1 MTVREY
7 TPPTAAEHAAERIQI
22 VAALEQFAVVATPRQ
37 LDQLQELLD
46 RTGEANSQFNLTA
59 IRARPDMLVKHVF
72 DSFSLLPFL
81 PSLEAVDAAADPNA
95 ANAVA
100 SAVASTFAS
109 AADTVATPYEE
120 DGFDPYTL
128 RVADIGTGAGFP
140 GLPLAILRPDLDF
153 LLVDSIGKKARHVGA
168 TAHGLGLDNARV
180 ENSRAEQLRRVGT
193 FAGAFAVVTARA
205 LSSLEDF
212 ARNAGHLAAPG
223 GRLLAMKGK
232 VPEEELAA
240 LRRGVKDIAGDRWK
254 VVGVQPLSVPGL
266 YDERHLVELCRE

>member
-81 PSLEAVDAAADPNA
+81 PSLEAVDAAADPDA
-95 ANAVA
+95 ANAAA
-100 SAVASTFAS
+100 SAAAS
-109 AADTVATPYEE
+109 AADTDASPYEE

-193 FAGAFAVVTARA
+193 FAGSFAVVTARA

-254 VVGVQPLSVPGL
+254 VAGVQPLSVPGL

>member
-22 VAALEQFAVVATPRQ
+22 VAALEQFAVVATARQ

-81 PSLEAVDAAADPNA
+81 PSLEAVDAAADPDA
-95 ANAVA
+95 ASAAVNAVA
-100 SAVASTFAS
+100 STVAS
-109 AADTVATPYEE
+109 AADTVASPYEE

-254 VVGVQPLSVPGL
+254 VAGVQPLSVPGL

>member
-7 TPPTAAEHAAERIQI
+7 TPPTAAERAAERTQI

-81 PSLEAVDAAADPNA
+81 PSLEAVDAAADPDAASAA
-95 ANAVA
+95 ANAA
-100 SAVASTFAS
+100 ANAAAS
-109 AADTVATPYEE
+109 AADTVASPYEE

>member
-22 VAALEQFAVVATPRQ
+22 VAALEQFAVVATARQ

-109 AADTVATPYEE
+109 AADTVASPYEE

-254 VVGVQPLSVPGL
+254 VAGVQPLSVPGL

>member
-22 VAALEQFAVVATPRQ
+22 VAALEQFAVVATARQ

-95 ANAVA
+95 VNAA
-100 SAVASTFAS
+100 ASTVAS
-109 AADTVATPYEE
+109 AADTVASPYEE

-254 VVGVQPLSVPGL
+254 VAGVQPLSVPGL

>member
-7 TPPTAAEHAAERIQI
+7 TPPTAAERAAERTQI

-81 PSLEAVDAAADPNA
+81 PSLEAVDAAADPDA
-95 ANAVA
+95 
-100 SAVASTFAS
+100 AS
-109 AADTVATPYEE
+109 AADTVASPYEE

-153 LLVDSIGKKARHVGA
+153 LLVDSVGKKARHVGA

-254 VVGVQPLSVPGL
+254 VAGVQPLSVPGL

>member
-7 TPPTAAEHAAERIQI
+7 TPPTAAERAAERAQL
-22 VAALEQFAVVATPRQ
+22 VEALQQFAVVATPRQ

-46 RTGEANSQFNLTA
+46 RTGEANAQFNLTA
-59 IRARPDMLVKHVF
+59 IRARPDMLVKHIF

-81 PSLEAVDAAADPNA
+81 PSPEEADSD
-95 ANAVA
+95 
-100 SAVASTFAS
+100 
-109 AADTVATPYEE
+109 
-120 DGFDPYTL
+120 TL

-168 TAHGLGLDNARV
+168 TAHALGLDNARV
-180 ENSRAEQLRRVGT
+180 ENGRAEQLRRVGT

-212 ARNAGHLAAPG
+212 ARNAGHLVSPE

-240 LRRGVKDIAGDRWK
+240 MRRGVKDIAGERWK
-254 VVGVQPLSVPGL
+254 VAGVQPLTVPGL

>member
-22 VAALEQFAVVATPRQ
+22 VAALEQFAVVATARQ

-81 PSLEAVDAAADPNA
+81 PSLEAVDAAADPDAASAA
-95 ANAVA
+95 ANAAA
-100 SAVASTFAS
+100 SAVAS
-109 AADTVATPYEE
+109 AADTVASPYEE

-254 VVGVQPLSVPGL
+254 VAGVQPLSVPGL

>member
-7 TPPTAAEHAAERIQI
+7 TPPTAAERAAERTQI

-95 ANAVA
+95 A
-100 SAVASTFAS
+100 ST
-109 AADTVATPYEE
+109 ADTVASPYEE

-153 LLVDSIGKKARHVGA
+153 LLVDSVGKKARHVGA

-254 VVGVQPLSVPGL
+254 VAGVQPLSVPGL

>member
-7 TPPTAAEHAAERIQI
+7 TPPTAAERAAERTQI

-81 PSLEAVDAAADPNA
+81 PSLEAVDAAADPDAASAA
-95 ANAVA
+95 ANAA
-100 SAVASTFAS
+100 ASTVAS
-109 AADTVATPYEE
+109 AADTVASPYEE

-254 VVGVQPLSVPGL
+254 VAGVQPLSVPGL

>member
-7 TPPTAAEHAAERIQI
+7 TPPTAAERAAERTQI
-22 VAALEQFAVVATPRQ
+22 VVALEQFAVVATPRQ

-81 PSLEAVDAAADPNA
+81 PSPEAVDAAADPNA
-95 ANAVA
+95 ASAAASAGANAAASAIDRVA
-100 SAVASTFAS
+100 S
-109 AADTVATPYEE
+109 PYEE

-254 VVGVQPLSVPGL
+254 VAGVQPLSVPGL

>member
-7 TPPTAAEHAAERIQI
+7 TPPTVAELTAERIQI

-95 ANAVA
+95 A
-100 SAVASTFAS
+100 STAAS
-109 AADTVATPYEE
+109 AADTGATPYEE

-153 LLVDSIGKKARHVGA
+153 LLVDSVGKKARHVGA

-193 FAGAFAVVTARA
+193 FVGAFAVVTARA

-223 GRLLAMKGK
+223 GCLLAMKGK

-254 VVGVQPLSVPGL
+254 VAGVHSLSVPGL

>member
-59 IRARPDMLVKHVF
+59 IRARPDMLVKHVY

-81 PSLEAVDAAADPNA
+81 PSPEAVDAAADPNA
-95 ANAVA
+95 ANAAASVA
-100 SAVASTFAS
+100 AGAAAS
-109 AADTVATPYEE
+109 AAADGAGTVASPYEE

-168 TAHGLGLDNARV
+168 TAHGLGLD
-180 ENSRAEQLRRVGT
+180 
-193 FAGAFAVVTARA
+193 
-205 LSSLEDF
+205 LSLI
-212 ARNAGHLAAPG
+212 H
-223 GRLLAMKGK
+223 
-232 VPEEELAA
+232 
-240 LRRGVKDIAGDRWK
+240 I
-254 VVGVQPLSVPGL
+254 
-266 YDERHLVELCRE
+266 

>member
-7 TPPTAAEHAAERIQI
+7 TPPTAAELTAERAQI

-95 ANAVA
+95 A
-100 SAVASTFAS
+100 ST
-109 AADTVATPYEE
+109 ADTVASPYEE

-153 LLVDSIGKKARHVGA
+153 LLVDSVGKKARHVGA

-254 VVGVQPLSVPGL
+254 VAGVQPLSVPGL

>member
-1 MTVREY
+1 MTVREH
-7 TPPTAAEHAAERIQI
+7 TPPTAAERAAERAQL
-22 VAALEQFAVVATPRQ
+22 VEALQQFAVVATPRQ

-46 RTGEANSQFNLTA
+46 RTGEANAQFNLTA
-59 IRARPDMLVKHVF
+59 IRARPDMLVKHIF

-81 PSLEAVDAAADPNA
+81 PPAEGEEGVSG
-95 ANAVA
+95 
-100 SAVASTFAS
+100 S
-109 AADTVATPYEE
+109 AADGE
-120 DGFDPYTL
+120 DAEPL
-128 RVADIGTGAGFP
+128 PRRVADIGTGAGFP

-180 ENSRAEQLRRVGT
+180 ENARAEQLRRVGT

-212 ARNAGHLAAPG
+212 ARNAGHLVAPE

>member
-95 ANAVA
+95 DSAAANAA
-100 SAVASTFAS
+100 ANAAAS
-109 AADTVATPYEE
+109 AADTVASPYEE

-254 VVGVQPLSVPGL
+254 VAGVQPLSVPGL

>member
-22 VAALEQFAVVATPRQ
+22 VAALEQFAVVATARQ

-109 AADTVATPYEE
+109 AADTVASPYEE
-120 DGFDPYTL
+120 DGFDPSPL

-254 VVGVQPLSVPGL
+254 VAGVQPLSVPGL

>member
-22 VAALEQFAVVATPRQ
+22 VAALEQFAVVATARQ

-59 IRARPDMLVKHVF
+59 IRARPDMLLKHVF

-95 ANAVA
+95 DSAAANAA
-100 SAVASTFAS
+100 ANAAAS
-109 AADTVATPYEE
+109 AADTVASPYEE

-254 VVGVQPLSVPGL
+254 VAGVQPLSVPGL

>member
-1 MTVREY
+1 
-7 TPPTAAEHAAERIQI
+7 

-95 ANAVA
+95 ANAA
-100 SAVASTFAS
+100 ANAAASTVAS
-109 AADTVATPYEE
+109 AADTVASPYEE

-140 GLPLAILRPDLDF
+140 GLPLAILRPDLDV

>member
-1 MTVREY
+1 MTVRDY
-7 TPPTAAEHAAERIQI
+7 TPPTAAERAAERARL
-22 VAALEQFAVVATPRQ
+22 VEALQQFAVVATPRQ

-46 RTGEANSQFNLTA
+46 RTGEANAQFNLTA

-72 DSFSLLPFL
+72 DSLSLLPFL
-81 PSLEAVDAAADPNA
+81 PPPESDETAPDHNAAADSEPL
-95 ANAVA
+95 
-100 SAVASTFAS
+100 
-109 AADTVATPYEE
+109 P
-120 DGFDPYTL
+120 L

-140 GLPLAILRPDLDF
+140 GLPLAILRPDIDF

-180 ENSRAEQLRRVGT
+180 ENARAEQMRRVGT
-193 FAGAFAVVTARA
+193 FAGAFAIVTARA

-254 VVGVQPLSVPGL
+254 VAGVQPLSVPGL